1 MERPLLT
8 FIVVAFN
15 QERFIQAA
23 VEGALAQTY
32 SPLQVILS
40 DDCSRD
46 RTYAIMA
53 RAVEGYR
60 GPHQVVLNRPP
71 QNVGLASHINR
82 VMELAKG
89 QFIVGSAGD
98 DVSLPER
105 TEVLWRAWEDSGRR
119 ICSLSS
125 TMRLID
131 EDGADYGLYENPP
144 PPFANDFLQMCRRG
158 MPGVGGASHAWDRR
172 IFDVFGPLR
181 PDVAFEDRALP
192 FRSLLLGRIAYVNQ
206 PLVLYRRHR
215 EAMTCQ
221 TPARWTP
228 AEHRRAEIKR
238 ANQMEC
244 VFQQWLADL
253 AKAPD
258 APSQTSKVIE
268 QVRAEMRFYGA
279 MQQDRFT
286 ARCRGLYDGLMAGVR
301 WDYLSRISLCS
312 FFRPV
317 FYWWLSRKGINADF
331 WTTTMNQRRQR
342 NTIPRDEAGKPLC

>member
-8 FIVVAFN
+8 FFVVAFN
-15 QERFIQAA
+15 QERFIREAA
-23 VEGALAQTY
+23 TAALAQTY

-46 RTYAIMA
+46 RSFEILRDVAQSYH
-53 RAVEGYR
+53 
-60 GPHQVVLNRPP
+60 GPHEVVLNRPP
-71 QNVGLASHINR
+71 QNVGLANHLNR

-105 TEVLWRAWEDSGRR
+105 TEVLWRAWEESGRQV
-119 ICSLSS
+119 CSLSS
-125 TMRLID
+125 AMRLID
-131 EDGADYGLYENPP
+131 EEGADYGLYENPP
-144 PPFANDFLQMCRRG
+144 PPFANDLLQMCRRG
-158 MPGVGGASHAWDRR
+158 MPGVGGAAHAWDRR

-181 PDVAFEDRALP
+181 PDVAYEDRALP

-238 ANQMEC
+238 ASQMEC

-253 AKAPD
+253 AKAPH
-258 APSQTSKVIE
+258 APPQTTQVIE
-268 QVRAEMRFYGA
+268 EVRAEMRFYGA
-279 MQQDRFT
+279 MQQEGFT
-286 ARCRGLYDGLMAGVR
+286 ARCRGFLAGLRAGVR
-301 WDYLSRISLCS
+301 WNYLARISLCS
-312 FFRPV
+312 FFRPA
-317 FYWWLSRKGINADF
+317 FYWWLSRKGIHADF
-331 WTTTMNQRRQR
+331 WTTTLNQRRER
-342 NTIPRDEAGKPLC
+342 RSAPRGGSGDAP